1 MEPNNN
7 RKIVDVAKVVL
18 QILTG
23 VVTVICAPLAIW
35 ALTSTVQLQVGHSTE
50 KAVRETE
57 NKAMQ
62 KSIDD
67 YREDMM
73 KIVTANKIEN
83 EQRHSEILQNSEKQ
97 IAALRLDW
105 EKRMGDYRMENDRR
119 FLEIQKQLEQ
129 ANLKLD
135 KALDMLLTGKFAKNP

>member
-1 MEPNNN
+1 MEANNN
-7 RKIVDVAKVVL
+7 RKIIDVAKIVL

-23 VVTVICAPLAIW
+23 VVTVICVPLAIW
-35 ALTSTVQLQVGHSTE
+35 ALSSTVQLQVGQSTE
-50 KAVRETE
+50 KAIRETE
-57 NKAMQ
+57 NRAMQ

-67 YREDMM
+67 YREDIM
-73 KIVTANKIEN
+73 KIMTTNKIEN
-83 EQRHSEILQNSEKQ
+83 EQRHNEIIQNSEKQ
-97 IAALRLDW
+97 IATLRLDW

-135 KALDMLLTGKFAKNP
+135 KALDMLLAGKFAKNP